1 MVLQAGVNHLNTKT
15 MCAVFSK
22 LTIRISERRQ
32 SRRSGVF
39 IVNFEQILFIIL
51 VFLHIRSETV
61 VQVKNDIDRT
71 RKKI

>member
-15 MCAVFSK
+15 MCAVCSK

-39 IVNFEQILFIIL
+39 NVNFEQILSIIL